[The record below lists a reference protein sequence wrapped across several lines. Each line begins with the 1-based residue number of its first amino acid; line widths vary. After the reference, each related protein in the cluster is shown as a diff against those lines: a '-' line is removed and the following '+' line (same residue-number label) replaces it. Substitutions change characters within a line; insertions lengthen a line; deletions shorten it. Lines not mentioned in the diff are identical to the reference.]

1 VSVRPR
7 FEKTFRV
14 PFSACDA
21 AGIMFFPQYLVQ
33 FQGLVED
40 WVTDGLGIPYAAL
53 FGQRRVG
60 LPTVRLET
68 DFRAIS
74 QMGDT
79 VTLGLEVEHR
89 GTKSLVLLLDCR
101 DAALTR
107 VSARQVIVATDLN
120 THASIPLPDDLR
132 GAIDR
137 FCASPS
143 TP

>member
-1 VSVRPR
+1 VTPPSR
-7 FEKTFRV
+7 FEKPFRV

-40 WVTDGLGIPYAAL
+40 WVTDGLGISYAAL
-53 FGQRRVG
+53 FEPRRIG

-74 QMGDT
+74 RMGDP
-79 VTLGLEVEHR
+79 VTLALEVEHL
-89 GTKSLVLLLDCR
+89 GTRSLILALSCR
-101 DAALTR
+101 DTEQVR
-107 VSARQVIVATDLN
+107 VSARQVLVCTDLD
-120 THASIPLPDDLR
+120 THTSRAVPDDLR
-132 GAIDR
+132 SAIER
-137 FCASPS
+137 FRGVSA